1 MGIQRNM
8 SQIKEQEKS
17 LEKELNKI
25 DTSNLK
31 NTEFKSM
38 LIRMLKKC
46 ENFNIIEKIETIK
59 TVRN

>member
-46 ENFNIIEKIETIK
+46 ENFNIIEKIESIGFSK
-59 TVRN
+59 L